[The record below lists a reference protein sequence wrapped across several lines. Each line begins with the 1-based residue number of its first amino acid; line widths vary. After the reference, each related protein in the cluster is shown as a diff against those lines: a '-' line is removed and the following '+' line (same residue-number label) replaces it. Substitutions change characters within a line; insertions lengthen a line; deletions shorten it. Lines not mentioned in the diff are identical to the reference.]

1 MMMKQILAAGLVVGA
16 LVAPLQAELKYTMKI
31 EARPSSV
38 PTPPPTNPV
47 LGMIGAAV
55 VSSMAPAGGLEMTV
69 TVGERG
75 TRVEY
80 AKDYLIVPA
89 GGATIVRPDG
99 SMIVTNPAAR
109 TYWQMAKPDLAAMGA
124 KPVVT
129 IKRTGEFST
138 VAGTRAE
145 RATMEIRVTLPV
157 PAGATLPSGIPAE
170 MVMTGEAWLSDQ
182 YRQYSKMTS
191 GMMGASALG
200 FDAMANEG
208 FVVRSIMRGEIL
220 GNQEVE
226 AVVTSL
232 AESAVPASL
241 FDVPAGFREVPPP
254 TGMAPSST
262 TSAPAAPAS
271 R

>member
-1 MMMKQILAAGLVVGA
+1 MMMKRIVAAAVLLGA
-16 LVAPLQAELKYTMKI
+16 CVAPLRAELKYTMRI

-38 PTPPPTNPV
+38 PAPPSTNPM

-55 VSSMAPAGGLEMTV
+55 VGSMAPPGGLEMTV

-109 TYWQMAKPDLAAMGA
+109 TYWQMAKPDLSGLGA
-124 KPVVT
+124 TPVVT
-129 IKRTGEFST
+129 VRRTGEFST

-145 RATMEIRVTLPV
+145 RASMEIRVPLPA
-157 PAGATLPSGIPAE
+157 PAGAQLPPGIPTE
-170 MVMTGEAWLSDQ
+170 MVLTGDVWLADQ
-182 YRQYSKMTS
+182 YRQYSKMSS
-191 GMMGASALG
+191 GTMGASALG
-200 FDAMANEG
+200 MDAMAAEG

-220 GNQEVE
+220 GNQEIE
-226 AVVTSL
+226 AAVSNL
-232 AESAVPASL
+232 AELAVPAEL
-241 FDVPAGFREVPPP
+241 FGVPAGFTEVPPP
-254 TGMAPSST
+254 AGMMPVAVPAKP
-262 TSAPAAPAS
+262 APAV